1 MRDDRSLADVVDA
14 ARIVVAAGTGGVGK
28 TTTSAAIALH
38 GARSGRRTIVV
49 TIDPARRLADAMGIS
64 TNANEPHVVEG
75 PWRGELSAL
84 MLDTKGTFDTL
95 VARYARDDAQCRR
108 ILDNRFYHNI
118 AGALSGTQEYMAME
132 KLHALSESGEY
143 DLIVVDT
150 PPTRHALAFLDAPRL
165 LTRLLENR
173 VYRLLMAPRGLVRA
187 VNNAAQV
194 FIRQITRIVGA
205 EVVDDAIAFFRAFE
219 GMEEGFTARAETM
232 IQLLR
237 SDEAAFVLVAAPR
250 ADTVLETK
258 YFVSQLAASNIT
270 VRACV
275 VNRMAPLYGAV
286 RAKGTKDLPHRQA
299 VELLREA
306 AIAEQA
312 HVVSLVAG
320 LGDIVVARVPLL
332 ESDLHDIEGI
342 TFVERALFG

>member
-1 MRDDRSLADVVDA
+1 LTDVVDA

-38 GARSGRRTIVV
+38 GARCGRRTIVV
-49 TIDPARRLADAMGIS
+49 TIDPARRLADAMGIA
-64 TNANEPHVVEG
+64 TTADEPSIVEG
-75 PWRGELSAL
+75 PWAGELWAL

-95 VARYARDDAQCRR
+95 VARYARDEAQCRR
-108 ILDNRFYHNI
+108 ILDNRFYQNV

-132 KLHALSESGEY
+132 KLHALAESGQY

-187 VNNAAQV
+187 VNNAAQLFV
-194 FIRQITRIVGA
+194 RQITRVVGTD
-205 EVVDDAIAFFRAFE
+205 VVDDAIAFFRAFE
-219 GMEEGFTARAETM
+219 GMEEGFTQRAESM
-232 IQLLR
+232 IRLLR

-258 YFVSQLAASNIT
+258 FFVSQLAASNIT

-275 VNRMAPLYGAV
+275 VNRMAPRYGAV

-299 VELLREA
+299 VERLREA
-306 AIAEQA
+306 AVAEEA

-320 LGDIVVARVPLL
+320 LGDVVVTRVPLL
-332 ESDLHDIEGI
+332 ETDLHDVEGLASI
-342 TFVERALFG
+342 ERALFG